1 MRLSQTGMGITKLN
15 NLDEMYPGQS
25 ILLQTGQL
33 VQYGAG
39 IFAYNSIPLLVR
51 RKIEQIIVS
60 TLNDYGCIE
69 VLLPTLQPDIIWKNS
84 GRYEQYV
91 QDGTMLITES
101 NKGTFCLAP
110 TGEEA
115 MLEFARE
122 KLKSYKNLPVTF
134 YQIGEKYRNEIRTRG
149 YLLRGKAFP
158 MLDAYSF
165 DKDVEGMEKSYENVR
180 KAFLAIFEKIGL
192 KVIPIVADNGAMGGK
207 KSEEF
212 MLISDQGEDKI
223 LYDENT
229 GIGLNTEILERND
242 YKEYLKEEYGIEDIS
257 NFKEIRTMELGH
269 IFQLGTRYSEMMN
282 GKYINQDGKESL
294 YYMGCYGIGVSRTLA
309 ALYEQCVVKNA
320 KGEPCGFVLPNKV
333 APYMVQII
341 PKMENPEKVKLAEE
355 LYDSITLR
363 AMGAILDDREN
374 ITMGAKIKDAKILGT
389 PYMLVIGDKIDE
401 NTLELEDNA
410 TGKKFVGT
418 REEVFAKILE
428 LSMSWGSNKE
438 F

>member
-1 MRLSQTGMGITKLN
+1 MRLSQTGMGTTKLN
-15 NLDEMYPGQS
+15 NIDEMYPGQS

-39 IFAYNSIPLLVR
+39 IFAYGTIPLLVR
-51 RKIEQIIVS
+51 RNIERIIQE

-69 VLLPTLQPDIIWKNS
+69 VLLPTLQPDTIWKNS
-84 GRYEQYV
+84 GRYDQYV
-91 QDGTMLITES
+91 NDGTMLITES

-115 MLEFARE
+115 MLEYARE
-122 KLKSYKNLPVTF
+122 KLKSYKNLPATY

-149 YLLRGKAFP
+149 YLLRGKSFP

-165 DKDVEGMEKSYENVR
+165 DLDEEGMAKSYENVR
-180 KAFLAIFEKIGL
+180 NAFLEIYEKIGM

-223 LYDENT
+223 LYDEKAK
-229 GIGLNTEILERND
+229 IGLNTEILERED

-282 GKYINQDGKESL
+282 GKYINKEGKEAL

-309 ALYEQCVVKNA
+309 AVYEQCVIKDE
-320 KGEPCGFVLPNKV
+320 KYGPCGFVLPESIAPFKVQIVPKVENEEKLKV
-333 APYMVQII
+333 AEKIYNSLKKEKINSII
-341 PKMENPEKVKLAEE
+341 
-355 LYDSITLR
+355 
-363 AMGAILDDREN
+363 DDRDT
-374 ITMGAKIKDAKILGT
+374 ITMGAKIKDCKILGT
-389 PYMLVIGDKIDE
+389 PYLIVIGDKQEGDIF
-401 NTLELEDNA
+401 ELENML
-410 TGKKFVGT
+410 TGEK
-418 REEVFAKILE
+418 EEVNLE
-428 LSMSWGSNKE
+428 QLIEKLK
-438 F
+438 

>member
-1 MRLSQTGMGITKLN
+1 MRLSQTGMGVTKLN

-39 IFAYNSIPLLVR
+39 LFGYNTIPLLVR
-51 RKIEQIIVS
+51 RKIEQIIVN
-60 TLNDYGCIE
+60 TLNEYGCIE
-69 VLLPTLQPDIIWKNS
+69 VLLPTLQPDTIWKNS
-84 GRYEQYV
+84 GRYDQYV

-101 NKGTFCLAP
+101 NKGVFCLAP

-122 KLKSYKNLPVTF
+122 KLKSYKNLPATF

-149 YLLRGKAFP
+149 YLLRGKSFP

-165 DKDVEGMEKSYENVR
+165 DKDIKGMEKSYENVR
-180 KAFLAIFEKIGL
+180 EAFLSIFKQIGL

-212 MLISDQGEDKI
+212 MMISEQGEDKI

-229 GIGLNTEILERND
+229 GIGLNTEILERED
-242 YKEYLKEEYGIEDIS
+242 YKEYLKQEYGIEDIS

-282 GKYINQDGKESL
+282 GKYINQDGKETL

-320 KGEPCGFVLPNKV
+320 KGEPCGFVLPNKI

-341 PKMENPEKVKLAEE
+341 PKMENSEKVKLAED
-355 LYDSITLR
+355 LYDSLKQK
-363 AMGAILDDREN
+363 AMGAIIDDREN

-389 PYMLVIGDKIDE
+389 PYMLVIGDKIE
-401 NTLELEDNA
+401 NDKLELEDNK
-410 TGKKFVGT
+410 TGEKFVGT
-418 REEVFAKILE
+418 REEVFRKILE
-428 LSMSWGSNKE
+428 LRKN
-438 F
+438 

>member
-1 MRLSQTGMGITKLN
+1 MRLSQTGMGTTKLN
-15 NLDEMYPGQS
+15 NIDEMYPGQS

-39 IFAYNSIPLLVR
+39 IFAYGTIPLLVR
-51 RKIEQIIVS
+51 RNIERIIQE

-69 VLLPTLQPDIIWKNS
+69 VLLPTLQPDTIWKNS
-84 GRYEQYV
+84 GRYDQYV
-91 QDGTMLITES
+91 NDGTMLITES

-115 MLEFARE
+115 MLEYARE
-122 KLKSYKNLPVTF
+122 KLKSYKNLPATY

-165 DKDVEGMEKSYENVR
+165 DLDEEGMAKSYENVR
-180 KAFLAIFEKIGL
+180 NAFLEIYEKIGM

-223 LYDENT
+223 LYDEKAK
-229 GIGLNTEILERND
+229 IGLNTEILERED

-282 GKYINQDGKESL
+282 GKYINKEGKEAL

-309 ALYEQCVVKNA
+309 AVYEQCVIKDE
-320 KGEPCGFVLPNKV
+320 KYGPCGFVLPESIAPFKVQIVPKVENEEKLKV
-333 APYMVQII
+333 AEKIYNSLKKEKINSII
-341 PKMENPEKVKLAEE
+341 
-355 LYDSITLR
+355 
-363 AMGAILDDREN
+363 DDRDT
-374 ITMGAKIKDAKILGT
+374 ITMGAKIKDCKILGT
-389 PYMLVIGDKIDE
+389 PYLIVIGDKQEGD
-401 NTLELEDNA
+401 TFELEDML
-410 TGKKFVGT
+410 TGEK
-418 REEVFAKILE
+418 EQLNLE
-428 LSMSWGSNKE
+428 QLIEKLK
-438 F
+438 